1 MHQYI
6 TDTEYAARSL
16 LDLANGEQAKLQ
28 ELTQQLRSVES
39 QLRVHKWDFESSDL
53 NDDFSDAYVM
63 GAFGRMAGAAK
74 QAEALQ
80 TQLASLQASIGTR
93 QQAVQAIAGSVL
105 QIAKQGISTVHGGL
119 AAAPEGRQVGSLSLK
134 EIIWQARNQALHSE
148 DNKFNKQVTDLFAT
162 LEREQGAH
170 FSLASHPSQ
179 SRAKQVLSLLGW
191 SSYTVYVSDMQSLL
205 P

>member
-16 LDLANGEQAKLQ
+16 LDLANNEHAKLQ
-28 ELTQQLRSVES
+28 ELTHELQSVES
-39 QLRVHKWDFESSDL
+39 QLRAHKWDFETSDL

-63 GAFGRMAGAAK
+63 GAFGRMAEAAK
-74 QAEALQ
+74 QAEVLK

-93 QQAVQAIAGSVL
+93 QQAIQAIAGSVL
-105 QIAKQGISTVHGGL
+105 QIAKQGISTVHGGFTT
-119 AAAPEGRQVGSLSLK
+119 APEGRKVGSLSIK

-148 DNKFNKQVTDLFAT
+148 DNKFSKQVTDLFAT
-162 LEREQGAH
+162 LEQEHGVI
-170 FSLASHPSQ
+170 FSLASHPGQ
-179 SRAKQVLSLLGW
+179 SRAKQIVSLLGW
-191 SSYTVYVSDMQSLL
+191 SSYAAYVSDMQSLL